1 MKIDDININYIS
13 YGKKNGMNMVLL
25 HGWGQN
31 IEMMKPI
38 GNAFKNNFK
47 ITIIDLPGFGN
58 SDEPNN
64 ILTVF
69 DYVEYLQKLFIKLKI
84 ENPILIGH
92 SFGGKIAIA
101 YASKY
106 KVKKLILFA
115 PSFCK
120 TKQRLTTKQKIL
132 KILKKIPILNKLENY
147 AKSKIGSTD
156 YKNASPI
163 MRQILVNSINL
174 DLKENAKKII
184 CPTLLIWGEL
194 DEAVK
199 VEDGKVLDSI
209 IPDSGLIIYPN
220 KTHYAYLEDINKTI
234 NILDNFLKEESR

>member
-1 MKIDDININYIS
+1 MKIDDIYINYIS
-13 YGKKNGMNMVLL
+13 YGKESGNVLVLL

-31 IEMMKPI
+31 INMMKPI
-38 GNAFKNNFK
+38 GDAFKNHFR
-47 ITIIDLPGFGN
+47 IVIIDLPGFGN
-58 SDEPNN
+58 SEEPQNA
-64 ILTVF
+64 LTVF
-69 DYVEYLQKLFIKLKI
+69 DYVEYLKKLFIKLKI
-84 ENPILIGH
+84 NNPIILGH
-92 SFGGKIAIA
+92 SFGGKIAIS

-120 TKQRLTTKQKIL
+120 TKQKITIKQKIL
-132 KILKKIPILNKLENY
+132 KLLKKVPILNKLENY
-147 AKSKIGSTD
+147 AKSKVGSKD

-174 DLKENAKKII
+174 DLSDDAKKINS
-184 CPTLLIWGEL
+184 PSLLIWGEL
-194 DEAVK
+194 DTAV
-199 VEDGKVLDSI
+199 ELEEGKRLEKLI
-209 IPDSGLIIYPN
+209 KDSGLIIYEN